1 MLSRVL
7 TEEKAC
13 KIKHLH
19 GFRICSPNSLSI
31 TRRDSRFDV
40 KKRLKDAD
48 IKGFAGFFKAIKT
61 STWKEIKE
69 GKTIVECAR

>member
-1 MLSRVL
+1 LLSFPTRA
-7 TEEKAC
+7 KAR
-13 KIKHLH
+13 KSNRHQSYDLH
-19 GFRICSPNSLSI
+19 A
-31 TRRDSRFDV
+31 RRDSRFDV

>member
-1 MLSRVL
+1 MDGYGAQSG
-7 TEEKAC
+7 TYNIHTC
-13 KIKHLH
+13 
-19 GFRICSPNSLSI
+19 GDGSI
-31 TRRDSRFDV
+31 DV

>member
-1 MLSRVL
+1 MPALGYVSND
-7 TEEKAC
+7 AA
-13 KIKHLH
+13 
-19 GFRICSPNSLSI
+19 
-31 TRRDSRFDV
+31 RRDSRFDV